1 MRKGGKLAVRYVP
14 DIALFAA
21 AADDSDAALDEL
33 AGLISADAVT
43 ILLQAEGTPLPPG
56 TIAEAT
62 SAAVQLVAGKI
73 DVTHP
78 AGDMVELEETD
89 APAMRAL
96 AALTKP
102 GPFLPRTHVLG
113 GFVGIKHKG
122 QLVAMAGE
130 RMKLP
135 GYTEVSG
142 VCTHPDFRGKSY
154 GRLLSQSV
162 ARRIMDRGDVP
173 FLHAYAGNT
182 QAIRLYESIGF
193 AKRSEMIVT
202 VLRRAV

>member
-1 MRKGGKLAVRYVP
+1 
-14 DIALFAA
+14 
-21 AADDSDAALDEL
+21 
-33 AGLISADAVT
+33 
-43 ILLQAEGTPLPPG
+43 
-56 TIAEAT
+56 
-62 SAAVQLVAGKI
+62 
-73 DVTHP
+73 
-78 AGDMVELEETD
+78 
-89 APAMRAL
+89 
-96 AALTKP
+96 
-102 GPFLPRTHVLG
+102 
-113 GFVGIKHKG
+113 
-122 QLVAMAGE
+122 MAGE

-202 VLRRAV
+202 VLRRAD